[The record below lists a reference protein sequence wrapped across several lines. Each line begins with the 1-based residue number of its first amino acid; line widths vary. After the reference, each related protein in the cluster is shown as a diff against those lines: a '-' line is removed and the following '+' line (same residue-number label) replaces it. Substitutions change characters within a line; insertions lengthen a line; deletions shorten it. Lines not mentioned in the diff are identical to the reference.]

1 MPAMITSNDHAI
13 LAASASKRWLMCTP
27 SARLAEKF
35 ESTTSEAAEEGTLA
49 HAIGELMIRTKVGRV
64 SQSAYEDC
72 MKNFKKNKFY
82 CEDMR
87 EYCEE
92 YSDFVVSEFEKAKQ
106 KTSDAVLEVEQKLD
120 FSSFVRDGFGTAD
133 AVIIADGVLTIIDLK
148 YGKGVKVECEYN
160 TQMQLYAIGA
170 NNKYGFLYEF
180 ETIRAIIY
188 QPRIQNISD
197 WHLPVENLLIWAKE
211 FCAPRAELAWE
222 GKGDFGCG
230 DWCRFCPAKNE
241 CRALAEEQQKV
252 FDQYKEKDPA
262 LLSDNEI
269 SDILD
274 KADTFTNWI
283 NGITAYAAD
292 QAINNGRVWPNY
304 KLVEGRSVRAFT
316 DYELVV
322 KKLTENGFQEDELY
336 EKKPLGITAAEK
348 LVGKK
353 NFDPLLS
360 EYIVKPSGKPTLAHV
375 SDKRPAL
382 DLAKTAAETFKD
394 VEI

>member
-1 MPAMITSNDHAI
+1 
-13 LAASASKRWLMCTP
+13 MCPP
-27 SARLAEKF
+27 SARLAENF
-35 ESTTSEAAEEGTLA
+35 PETTSDAAKEGTLA
-49 HAIGELMIRTKVGRV
+49 HSLGELMIRVKLGSV
-64 SQSAYEDC
+64 SQEAFKDC
-72 MKNFKKNKFY
+72 LVNFKKDKFY
-82 CEDMR
+82 CEDMY

-92 YSDFVVSEFEKAKQ
+92 YSDFVVSEFEKAKK
-106 KTSDAVLEVEQKLD
+106 KTSDAVLEIEQKLD
-120 FSSFVRDGFGTAD
+120 FSKWVKEGFGTAD

-148 YGKGVKVECEYN
+148 YGKGVKVECEHN
-160 TQMQLYAIGA
+160 TQMQLYALGA
-170 NNKYGFLYEF
+170 CEKYGFLYEF
-180 ETIRAIIY
+180 DTVKAVIY
-188 QPRIQNISD
+188 QPRMQNISD
-197 WHLPVENLLIWAKE
+197 WYLPVDNLLLWAKE
-211 FCAPRAELAWE
+211 FAAPRAALAWE
-222 GKGDFGCG
+222 GKGEFGCG

-241 CRALAEEQQKV
+241 CRALAEEQLKV
-252 FDQYKEKDPA
+252 FDQYKEKDAA
-262 LLSDNEI
+262 LLSDEEI

-304 KLVEGRSVRAFT
+304 KLVEGRSIRAFT
-316 DYELVV
+316 DYSLVAT
-322 KKLTENGFQEDELY
+322 KLIANGFQEDELY

-382 DLAKTAAETFKD
+382 DLAKTAAEIFKD

>member
-1 MPAMITSNDHAI
+1 
-13 LAASASKRWLMCTP
+13 MCPP

-35 ESTTSEAAEEGTLA
+35 PETTSDAAKEGTLA
-49 HAIGELMIRTKVGRV
+49 HSLGELMIRVKLGNV
-64 SQSAYEDC
+64 SQDAFKDC
-72 MKNFKKNKFY
+72 LVNFKKDKFY
-82 CEDMR
+82 CEDMY

-92 YSDFVVSEFEKAKQ
+92 YSDFVISEFEKAKK
-106 KTSDAVLEVEQKLD
+106 KTSDAVLEIEQKLD
-120 FSSFVRDGFGTAD
+120 FSKWVKEGFGTAD

-148 YGKGVKVECEYN
+148 YGKGVKVECEHN
-160 TQMQLYAIGA
+160 TQMQLYALGA
-170 NNKYGFLYEF
+170 CEKYGFLYEF
-180 ETIRAIIY
+180 DTVKAVIY
-188 QPRIQNISD
+188 QPRMQNISD
-197 WHLPVENLLIWAKE
+197 WYLPVDNLLLWAKE
-211 FCAPRAELAWE
+211 FAAPRAALAWE
-222 GKGDFGCG
+222 GKGEFGCG

-241 CRALAEEQQKV
+241 CRALAEEQLKV
-252 FDQYKEKDPA
+252 FDQYKEKDAP
-262 LLSDNEI
+262 LLSDEEI

-274 KADTFTNWI
+274 KADTISNWI

-304 KLVEGRSVRAFT
+304 KLVEGRSIRAFT
-316 DYELVV
+316 DYSLVAT
-322 KKLTENGFQEDELY
+322 KLIANGFQEDELY

>member
-1 MPAMITSNDHAI
+1 MPDEHA
-13 LAASASKRWLMCTP
+13 LLSASASKRWLMCPP

-35 ESTTSEAAEEGTLA
+35 PETTSAAAEEGTLA
-49 HAIGELMIRTKVGRV
+49 HTIGELMIRTKVGRV
-64 SQSAYEDC
+64 SQTAFEDC
-72 MKNFKKNKFY
+72 MKNLSKSKFY

-92 YSDFVVSEFEKAKQ
+92 YSDFVIAEFEKAKQ
-106 KTSDAVLEVEQKLD
+106 KTPDAILEVEQKLD
-120 FSSFVRDGFGTAD
+120 FSRWVKEGFGTGD
-133 AVIIADGVLTIIDLK
+133 VIIIADGTLTIIDLK
-148 YGKGVKVECEYN
+148 YGKGTRVECEHN
-160 TQMQLYAIGA
+160 TQMQLYALGA
-170 NNKYGFLYEF
+170 YHSYGFLYEF
-180 ETIRAIIY
+180 DTVKAVIY
-188 QPRIQNISD
+188 QPRMQNISD
-197 WHLPVENLLIWAKE
+197 WHLPIVNLIEWGDHY
-211 FCAPRAELAWE
+211 CAPRAELAWE
-222 GKGDFGCG
+222 GKGEFGCG

-241 CRALAEEQQKV
+241 CKALATEQLKV
-252 FDQYKEKDPA
+252 FDQYEEKDAA
-262 LLSDNEI
+262 LLTDAEI

-316 DYELVV
+316 DYSLVAA
-322 KKLTENGFQEDELY
+322 KLIANGFQEDELY

>member
-1 MPAMITSNDHAI
+1 MPEEHAR
-13 LAASASKRWLMCTP
+13 LSASGSKRWLMCPP

-35 ESTTSEAAEEGTLA
+35 PETTSEAAEEGTLA
-49 HAIGELMIRTKVGRV
+49 HALGELMIRTKVGRV
-64 SQSAYEDC
+64 SQSAFEDC
-72 MKNFKKNKFY
+72 MVNIRKQKHY

-87 EYCEE
+87 DYCEE
-92 YSDFVVSEFEKAKQ
+92 YSDHIVSKFTKAKQ
-106 KTSDAVLEVEQKLD
+106 RTPDAILEVEQRLD
-120 FSSFVRDGFGTAD
+120 FSEWVKEGFGTGD
-133 AVIIADGVLTIIDLK
+133 SIIIADNYLDLDDLK
-148 YGKGVKVECEYN
+148 YGKGVKVEAENN
-160 TQMQLYAIGA
+160 TQGMLYALGA
-170 NNKYGFLYEF
+170 WKKYHFLYDSD
-180 ETIRAIIY
+180 TIRFTIY
-188 QPRIQNISD
+188 QPRMQNIST
-197 WHLPVENLLIWAKE
+197 WEIPVENLLLWAKE
-211 FCAPRAELAWE
+211 FAAPRAELAWE
-222 GKGDFGCG
+222 GKGEFGCG

-241 CRALAEEQQKV
+241 CKALATEQLKV
-252 FDQYKEKDPA
+252 FDQYEEKDAA
-262 LLSDNEI
+262 LLTDAEI

-274 KADTFTNWI
+274 KAETFTNWI

-316 DYELVV
+316 DYSLVV
-322 KKLTENGFQEDELY
+322 AKLVSSGFQEDELY

-394 VEI
+394 VEL

>member
-1 MPAMITSNDHAI
+1 
-13 LAASASKRWLMCTP
+13 MCTP
-27 SARLAEKF
+27 SARLAESF
-35 ESTTSEAAEEGTLA
+35 PETTSDAAKEGTLA
-49 HAIGELMIRTKVGRV
+49 HSLGELMIRVKLGSV
-64 SQSAYEDC
+64 SQEAFKDC
-72 MKNFKKNKFY
+72 LVNFKKDKFY
-82 CEDMR
+82 CEDMY

-92 YSDFVVSEFEKAKQ
+92 YSDFVISEFEKAKK
-106 KTSDAVLEVEQKLD
+106 KTSDAVLEIEQKLD
-120 FSSFVRDGFGTAD
+120 FSKWVKEGFGTAD

-148 YGKGVKVECEYN
+148 YGKGVKVECEHN
-160 TQMQLYAIGA
+160 TQMQLYALGA
-170 NNKYGFLYEF
+170 CEKYGFLYEF
-180 ETIRAIIY
+180 DTVKAVIY
-188 QPRIQNISD
+188 QPRMQNISD
-197 WHLPVENLLIWAKE
+197 WYLPVDNLLLWAKE
-211 FCAPRAELAWE
+211 FAAPRAALAWE
-222 GKGDFGCG
+222 GKGEFGCG

-241 CRALAEEQQKV
+241 CRALAEEQLKV
-252 FDQYKEKDPA
+252 FDQYKEKDAA
-262 LLSDNEI
+262 LLSDEEI

-304 KLVEGRSVRAFT
+304 KLVEGRSIRAFT
-316 DYELVV
+316 DYSLVAT
-322 KKLTENGFQEDELY
+322 KLIANGFQEDELY

-382 DLAKTAAETFKD
+382 DLAKTAAEIFKD

>member
-1 MPAMITSNDHAI
+1 
-13 LAASASKRWLMCTP
+13 MCPP

-35 ESTTSEAAEEGTLA
+35 PETTSDAAKEGTLA
-49 HAIGELMIRTKVGRV
+49 HSLGELMIRVKLGRV
-64 SQSAYEDC
+64 SQDAFKDC
-72 MKNFKKNKFY
+72 LVNFKKDKFY
-82 CEDMR
+82 CEDMY

-92 YSDFVVSEFEKAKQ
+92 YSDFVVSEFEKAKK
-106 KTSDAVLEVEQKLD
+106 KTSDAVLEIEQKLD
-120 FSSFVRDGFGTAD
+120 FSKWVKEGFGTAD

-148 YGKGVKVECEYN
+148 YGKGVKVECEHN
-160 TQMQLYAIGA
+160 TQMQLYALGA
-170 NNKYGFLYEF
+170 CEKYGFLYEF
-180 ETIRAIIY
+180 DTVKAVIY
-188 QPRIQNISD
+188 QPRMQNISD
-197 WHLPVENLLIWAKE
+197 WYLPVDNLLLWAKE
-211 FCAPRAELAWE
+211 FAAPRAALAWE
-222 GKGDFGCG
+222 GKGEFGCG

-241 CRALAEEQQKV
+241 CRALAEEQLKV
-252 FDQYKEKDPA
+252 FDQYKEKDAA
-262 LLSDNEI
+262 LLSDEEI

-304 KLVEGRSVRAFT
+304 KLVEGRSIRAFT
-316 DYELVV
+316 DYSLVAT
-322 KKLTENGFQEDELY
+322 KLIANGFQEDELY

-382 DLAKTAAETFKD
+382 DLAKTAAEIFKD